1 METAVRKKC
10 AIKTKKEAKKLKKS
24 SRTPDTVSAN
34 KPIVPQPALAGDY
47 DPAGRLERPYAL
59 KVERFIS
66 KHNMRIVRLSMSRL
80 SRTKYPYWYLSIL
93 FAP

>member
-24 SRTPDTVSAN
+24 SRTPDAVSAN

-47 DPAGRLERPYAL
+47 DPAGRLGRSYAL
-59 KVERFIS
+59 KVESLYQNI
-66 KHNMRIVRLSMSRL
+66 ICE
-80 SRTKYPYWYLSIL
+80 
-93 FAP
+93 